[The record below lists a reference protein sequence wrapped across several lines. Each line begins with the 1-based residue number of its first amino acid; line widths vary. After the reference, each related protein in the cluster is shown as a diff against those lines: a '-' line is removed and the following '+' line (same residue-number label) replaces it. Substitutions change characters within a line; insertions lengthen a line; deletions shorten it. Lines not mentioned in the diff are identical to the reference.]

1 MLRLA
6 FDFII
11 TWRETR
17 TRPNAYGSDA
27 ETVRGNGLFHGHQP
41 FHQGGRVHEQKD
53 GCRILQQEQQWSG
66 GLPVPYPGDPV
77 QIEYG

>member
-1 MLRLA
+1 M
-6 FDFII
+6 
-11 TWRETR
+11 
-17 TRPNAYGSDA
+17 
-27 ETVRGNGLFHGHQP
+27 TVRGNGLFHGHQP

>member
-1 MLRLA
+1 MLVTQYDR
-6 FDFII
+6 
-11 TWRETR
+11 R
-17 TRPNAYGSDA
+17 TTLHAEILEAMRKQYG
-27 ETVRGNGLFHGHQP
+27 ENGLFHGHQP